1 MAPLPDRLPVLV
13 DLELQERDMLPFQVI
28 DGLRRDEERSGHRD
42 FPREER
48 VGVVRVGVEVLPVP
62 DEEVQLVTVAQL
74 LYDFACQTADLND
87 GAIWDFLRLPFPTLQ
102 LFAELYRCL
111 PAAVFM
117 RYWANSERWV
127 NKTAVSVLSC
137 KG

>member
-28 DGLRRDEERSGHRD
+28 DGLRRDEERSGHRY

-62 DEEVQLVTVAQL
+62 DEEVQLVAVAQL
-74 LYDFACQTADLND
+74 CYELVEQSEAV
-87 GAIWDFLRLPFPTLQ
+87 LRLKTA
-102 LFAELYRCL
+102 AELFPL
-111 PAAVFM
+111 LVDAVDEVEEHALGVSAAEL
-117 RYWANSERWV
+117 R
-127 NKTAVSVLSC
+127 VLIVIDGC
-137 KG
+137 A